1 MMNHLGRP
9 LNRFSKGSYLHNHYQ
24 LYLFLLP
31 ALVYILIF
39 QYWPI
44 YGVQIAFKDFKPGLG
59 IEGSPWVG
67 LKHFDMFFNS
77 YFFGEILGNTLKLS
91 LLTLLFGFP
100 IPILLALLLNQLPN
114 QRYKRLV
121 QTITYAPYFISTV
134 VLCGM
139 LYVFLSVRTGIFN
152 HVIVLLGGRAINF
165 IGDPRYFRTIYV
177 ASGVWQMSGFNAII
191 YLAALAG
198 ISPELHEA
206 AVVDGATKLQ
216 RVIHIDIPSI
226 MPTIVM
232 LLILNTGSLM
242 SIGFEKAFLLQSNFN
257 VAVSEIISTYVYKA
271 GIEQMRYSFASAV
284 DLVNSVVNMTLLLT
298 VNAISRKVSGS
309 SLW

>member
-1 MMNHLGRP
+1 
-9 LNRFSKGSYLHNHYQ
+9 
-24 LYLFLLP
+24 
-31 ALVYILIF
+31 
-39 QYWPI
+39 
-44 YGVQIAFKDFKPGLG
+44 
-59 IEGSPWVG
+59 
-67 LKHFDMFFNS
+67 
-77 YFFGEILGNTLKLS
+77 
-91 LLTLLFGFP
+91 
-100 IPILLALLLNQLPN
+100 
-114 QRYKRLV
+114 
-121 QTITYAPYFISTV
+121 
-134 VLCGM
+134 
-139 LYVFLSVRTGIFN
+139 
-152 HVIVLLGGRAINF
+152 
-165 IGDPRYFRTIYV
+165 
-177 ASGVWQMSGFNAII
+177 GVWQMSGFNAII

>member
-1 MMNHLGRP
+1 MMNRLGRP

-31 ALVYILIF
+31 ALVYILVF

-152 HVIVLLGGRAINF
+152 HVIVLLGG
-165 IGDPRYFRTIYV
+165 
-177 ASGVWQMSGFNAII
+177 
-191 YLAALAG
+191 
-198 ISPELHEA
+198 
-206 AVVDGATKLQ
+206 
-216 RVIHIDIPSI
+216 
-226 MPTIVM
+226 
-232 LLILNTGSLM
+232 
-242 SIGFEKAFLLQSNFN
+242 
-257 VAVSEIISTYVYKA
+257 
-271 GIEQMRYSFASAV
+271 
-284 DLVNSVVNMTLLLT
+284 
-298 VNAISRKVSGS
+298 
-309 SLW
+309 